1 MVSTSGLSLP
11 SSRSDTSQQQQH
23 LQGGG
28 GGGGVR
34 TNLGLTSSSTTTT
47 ASILPLSSPGNN
59 TAFSPVIP
67 QTAASKL
74 SSPSI
79 TLSGERDIN
88 PAITPLV
95 QQQQQQQQGQGQR
108 QNVVINNNSKPI
120 VSGTT
125 VTSTTSSTATAVT
138 AVPPTVSNS
147 NTTIGKVIT
156 NAAAS
161 SGGGGEGAAVE
172 SDPQTREMVARR
184 LVLKRMMQT
193 GATFL
198 KFGRQGFPHSRIIW
212 LTEDLSAL
220 RWRKPGTP
228 MPDSASSRDLTNS
241 DSGILVNDI
250 ADILKGSVAEGA
262 PQTAVF
268 KRNAARVT
276 NGALC
281 LSVVTKSGTRT
292 LDLECESVSMADDWA
307 LGLLS
312 LKRFR
317 SLL

>member
-1 MVSTSGLSLP
+1 
-11 SSRSDTSQQQQH
+11 
-23 LQGGG
+23 
-28 GGGGVR
+28 
-34 TNLGLTSSSTTTT
+34 
-47 ASILPLSSPGNN
+47 
-59 TAFSPVIP
+59 
-67 QTAASKL
+67 
-74 SSPSI
+74 
-79 TLSGERDIN
+79 
-88 PAITPLV
+88 
-95 QQQQQQQQGQGQR
+95 
-108 QNVVINNNSKPI
+108 
-120 VSGTT
+120 
-125 VTSTTSSTATAVT
+125 
-138 AVPPTVSNS
+138 
-147 NTTIGKVIT
+147 
-156 NAAAS
+156 
-161 SGGGGEGAAVE
+161 
-172 SDPQTREMVARR
+172 
-184 LVLKRMMQT
+184 
-193 GATFL
+193 
-198 KFGRQGFPHSRIIW
+198 
-212 LTEDLSAL
+212 
-220 RWRKPGTP
+220 